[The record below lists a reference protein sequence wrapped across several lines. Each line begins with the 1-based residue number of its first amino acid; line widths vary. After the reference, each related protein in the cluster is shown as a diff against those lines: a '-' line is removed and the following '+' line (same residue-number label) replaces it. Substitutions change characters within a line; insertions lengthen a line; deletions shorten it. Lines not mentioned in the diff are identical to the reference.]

1 MKKSKD
7 LLKEKAKEVPTLK
20 DTLSEEDA
28 HTAEEE
34 NYNKP
39 AMEINEK
46 GEKVMVFNDPLHSR
60 EKRSVVNYAV
70 FKGKWEFE
78 NYDDLDDA
86 EKEQCAVKF
95 KPISE
100 GVSITIAFKSFKD
113 RVEFI
118 DSIYSDNE
126 MKQVGAG
133 LHFEDIANSKVLKAT
148 GGIIGLSLLGYGLYK
163 LLGKEKE

>member
-46 GEKVMVFNDPLHSR
+46 VWAMIFMILMQG
-60 EKRSVVNYAV
+60 
-70 FKGKWEFE
+70 
-78 NYDDLDDA
+78 
-86 EKEQCAVKF
+86 
-95 KPISE
+95 
-100 GVSITIAFKSFKD
+100 
-113 RVEFI
+113 
-118 DSIYSDNE
+118 
-126 MKQVGAG
+126 
-133 LHFEDIANSKVLKAT
+133 
-148 GGIIGLSLLGYGLYK
+148 
-163 LLGKEKE
+163 